1 MTLRV
6 VALDASHELSA
17 FRSGNVELDEWLD
30 KHARGATG
38 HGTRT
43 FVAVD
48 DHERVVGY
56 FSVVPHLIRR
66 EDAPGRIARGAPRE
80 IPAILLAKL
89 ALSDEL
95 QGRGLGGELLVLALE
110 LVLDAAVVAGGK
122 VVVVDAI
129 DSNAAAFYEH
139 HDFVPLPNHRD
150 RLIMKLSTVA
160 HALGRTW
167 P

>member
-1 MTLRV
+1 VTRRV
-6 VALDASHELSA
+6 VALDASHDLSL
-17 FRSGNVELDEWLD
+17 FRSGNALLDEWLHE
-30 KHARGATG
+30 HARAATG

-43 FVAVD
+43 FVVVD
-48 DHERVVGY
+48 NDDRVVGY

-66 EDAPGRIARGAPRE
+66 EDAPGRIGRGAPRE

-89 ALSDEL
+89 ALSEEL

-110 LVLDAAVVAGGK
+110 LVLDAAAVAGGK
-122 VVVVDAI
+122 VVVVDAV
-129 DSNAAAFYEH
+129 DSGAAAFYEH
-139 HDFVPLPNHRD
+139 HDFVPLPNRPD

-160 HALGRTW
+160 GALGRTW

>member
-1 MTLRV
+1 VTLSV
-6 VALDASHELSA
+6 VALGASHDLSQ
-17 FRSGNVELDEWLD
+17 FRSGNVLLDEWLHE
-30 KHARGATG
+30 HARGATG

-48 DHERVVGY
+48 DDDRVVGY

-66 EDAPGRIARGAPRE
+66 EEAPGRIGRGAPRE

-89 ALSDEL
+89 ALSEEL

-110 LVLDAAVVAGGK
+110 LVLDAAAVAGGK
-122 VVVVDAI
+122 VVVVDAV
-129 DSNAAAFYEH
+129 DSDAASFYEH
-139 HDFVPLPNHRD
+139 HDFVPLPNRPD
-150 RLIMKLSTVA
+150 RLTMKLSTVA
-160 HALGRTW
+160 RALGRAW